1 MRTSQGRSHEPYRSP
16 ASHAGN
22 SPLAGQGGTD
32 WRSRSFYRLR
42 HRGSRKPM
50 IENSKLYGTKLT
62 VGPRLKKLLRERY
75 GYELLWEEKYPDQEN
90 PTSDGRGEFQ
100 NTREWIETAKL
111 EDVFDLWLRGRN
123 LVGYSGLL
131 LHAVTTFRKVIR

>member
-1 MRTSQGRSHEPYRSP
+1 
-16 ASHAGN
+16 
-22 SPLAGQGGTD
+22 
-32 WRSRSFYRLR
+32 
-42 HRGSRKPM
+42 M